1 MRRLQLILVSL
12 LLIVFLLIIS
22 RGRREGFDTSCPPG
36 ETNIGNSTTCGK
48 PGSTLRNSYR
58 GDTNPTCKP
67 GFTYIGGAGECGR
80 NQNGQWKTEFG
91 NMICPSGTEAAVFS
105 YISQG
110 RDESGKPISAKTE
123 KCFYPCPSGTVAYG
137 AGCVPS
143 GPPASSTTT
152 ASGAGSGTS
161 TTSGSGTGSGS
172 STTSGT
178 SSSATT
184 CNVERYSNY
193 KRSGPQELAPF

>member
-22 RGRREGFDTSCPPG
+22 RGRREGLSSCSVGSATPSKQWSYTGSPLRASN
-36 ETNIGNSTTCGK
+36 ENDVTACGNSCCGNTRCNNYMYNSASKSCTLLTDAQTTG
-48 PGSTLRNSYR
+48 PMVSSPATIMAGSVRHPSSELPE
-58 GDTNPTCKP
+58 PTRSET
-67 GFTYIGGAGECGR
+67 G
-80 NQNGQWKTEFG
+80 
-91 NMICPSGTEAAVFS
+91 SG
-105 YISQG
+105 
-110 RDESGKPISAKTE
+110 
-123 KCFYPCPSGTVAYG
+123 
-137 AGCVPS
+137 
-143 GPPASSTTT
+143 SSTTSG
-152 ASGAGSGTS
+152 SGAGSGTS
-161 TTSGSGTGSGS
+161 TTSGSGTGSGT